1 MTQEMIDKLAM
12 AMYYTI
18 IDAEERILEE
28 IQSNTQTLTIIGIA
42 GICVTVIIGIAI
54 LWNQRKIKKM
64 LRDLQEQNRKDDAAN
79 T

>member
-1 MTQEMIDKLAM
+1 MTQEEKLAWINYE
-12 AMYYTI
+12 AI
-18 IDAEERILEE
+18 INQSDYILRE
-28 IQSNTQTLTIIGIA
+28 IQNDTHTLAIIGIA
-42 GICVTVIIGIAI
+42 GICITVILGVAI